1 MEFYDLLAA
10 QTAVQ
15 TDNKTKTESIHQW
28 AAVNT
33 HIDCVEFYLGN
44 TE

>member
-1 MEFYDLLAA
+1 MISL
-10 QTAVQ
+10 QHKTVMQ
-15 TDNKTKTESIHQW
+15 TDNKTKIESIHQW
-28 AAVNT
+28 AAINT